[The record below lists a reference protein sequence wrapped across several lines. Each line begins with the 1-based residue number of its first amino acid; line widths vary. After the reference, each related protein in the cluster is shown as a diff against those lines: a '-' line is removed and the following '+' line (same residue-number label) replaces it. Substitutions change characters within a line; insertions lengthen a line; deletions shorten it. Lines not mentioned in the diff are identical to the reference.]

1 MSKIILTAQNISKQY
16 RLGVVGTGTLSHDLN
31 RWWASVRG
39 KEDPYLKIGAE
50 NDRSK
55 KAETDYV
62 WALRD
67 INFDVY
73 DGDVLGIIGKNGAG
87 KSTLLKILSRVTS
100 PTTGSIK
107 TKGRIASLLE
117 VGTGFHP
124 ELTGRENIYLNG
136 AILGMTKAE
145 IKVKEE
151 EIIDFSGCAMYID
164 TPVKRYSSGMRVRLA
179 FAVAAHLE
187 PDILVVDEV
196 LAVGDAEF
204 QKKAIGKMKDI
215 SGNDGRTVLFV
226 SHNMAAVKSLC
237 TRGIVLENGT
247 SVFEGTA
254 EECVDYYLSRNND
267 LGNNKMWPLEEA
279 PGNDKIK
286 LLEVKVTNAS
296 GQENIFIDDEILI
309 KYRFKL
315 NVNNSSIGS
324 TIRII
329 DQEEQIVFSDGTL
342 FFDSQNSK
350 EGVYTLSARVPS
362 KLLNSGNY
370 TLMLVFGEN
379 KRYLLEKFENIVSF
393 TVELG
398 KDIKHDKRQK
408 GSIYQELDWSFDE

>member
-1 MSKIILTAQNISKQY
+1 M
-16 RLGVVGTGTLSHDLN
+16 
-31 RWWASVRG
+31 
-39 KEDPYLKIGAE
+39 
-50 NDRSK
+50 
-55 KAETDYV
+55 
-62 WALRD
+62 
-67 INFDVY
+67 
-73 DGDVLGIIGKNGAG
+73 
-87 KSTLLKILSRVTS
+87 

-145 IKVKEE
+145 IKAKED

-215 SGNDGRTVLFV
+215 SGTGGRTVLFV

-237 TRGIVLENGT
+237 TRGVVLENGT

-254 EECVDYYLSRNND
+254 DESVDYYLSSSSPNEIEIKERKD
-267 LGNNKMWPLEEA
+267 RTGS
-279 PGNDKIK
+279 GKIK
-286 LLEVKVTNAS
+286 LTNFSLFNSENLEIESVISGEYLRVRLFFETNIKTDNKLVFAMSIKDQNEVVKSMIVSDELGIDINNLIKRGFIQVDFKKLLLRGGLYNVTILISENSTNESDHLDKIDNAFKINVLPGDFYNKGKINRS
-296 GQENIFIDDEILI
+296 KASAIIPCEIL
-309 KYRFKL
+309 
-315 NVNNSSIGS
+315 
-324 TIRII
+324 
-329 DQEEQIVFSDGTL
+329 
-342 FFDSQNSK
+342 
-350 EGVYTLSARVPS
+350 
-362 KLLNSGNY
+362 
-370 TLMLVFGEN
+370 
-379 KRYLLEKFENIVSF
+379 
-393 TVELG
+393 
-398 KDIKHDKRQK
+398 
-408 GSIYQELDWSFDE
+408 